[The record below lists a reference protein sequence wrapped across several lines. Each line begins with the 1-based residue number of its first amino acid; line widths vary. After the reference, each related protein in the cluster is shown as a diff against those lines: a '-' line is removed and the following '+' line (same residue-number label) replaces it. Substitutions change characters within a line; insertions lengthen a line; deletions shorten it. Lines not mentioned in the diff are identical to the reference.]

1 MGNQLTP
8 FEKEIKNAALEYE
21 TPYNPAA
28 WNSLEKKLDHP
39 SGGISTFTK
48 LFIAAM
54 VISVVGVGVYFS
66 TNSDEIEVSQEE
78 LIEITVPTETNLTET
93 EPQVEDSKELV
104 ATNTQK
110 EAPKEMSKL
119 TVLGETPSGE
129 PTSEESVPEKEN
141 ENEGQ
146 LNGVNPVEL
155 VETPK
160 EKIILPSHPSSIAVS
175 ANVQSVCMGESVRCT
190 SDYDNAQLLVWIVN
204 GTEISKGEILE
215 YAFNESPGMYSIFAK
230 DKDRNIQSDVLE
242 IEVKSVPE
250 SNFSLKKEIE
260 EGAIPVVHGVP
271 YAQAKYLAYRWEINS
286 KVVSSSAELSQ
297 TLPDKGDYIVKLKV
311 FDKNGCSSS
320 TSQTFVNETD
330 FNLLA
335 PNSFSPNG
343 DGINDTWMP
352 KALTTGYYTFEL
364 QIFDRTNRMVYSS
377 NNPQSSW
384 NGNTDGS
391 MPNAGDTFLWK
402 ATVTD
407 SNGQSE
413 IYGGS
418 IVIIF

>member
-1 MGNQLTP
+1 MIKYLFPIMALVIGVLLEFLSKQ
-8 FEKEIKNAALEYE
+8 KKNAAI
-21 TPYNPAA
+21 
-28 WNSLEKKLDHP
+28 D
-39 SGGISTFTK
+39 
-48 LFIAAM
+48 
-54 VISVVGVGVYFS
+54 
-66 TNSDEIEVSQEE
+66 
-78 LIEITVPTETNLTET
+78 
-93 EPQVEDSKELV
+93 KE
-104 ATNTQK
+104 
-110 EAPKEMSKL
+110 
-119 TVLGETPSGE
+119 
-129 PTSEESVPEKEN
+129 
-141 ENEGQ
+141 
-146 LNGVNPVEL
+146 
-155 VETPK
+155 
-160 EKIILPSHPSSIAVS
+160 
-175 ANVQSVCMGESVRCT
+175 
-190 SDYDNAQLLVWIVN
+190 
-204 GTEISKGEILE
+204 
-215 YAFNESPGMYSIFAK
+215 
-230 DKDRNIQSDVLE
+230 RNIKSEVLD
-242 IEVKSVPE
+242 IEVKAQPE

-271 YAQAKYLAYRWEINS
+271 YAQSKSLAFHWEINS
-286 KVVSSSAELSQ
+286 KVVSTSPEMTQ
-297 TLPDKGDYIVKLKV
+297 TLPDKGEYIVKLNV

-364 QIFDRTNRMVYSS
+364 QVFDRTNRMVYST

-418 IVIIF
+418 ILIIF